1 VVKVEENETT
11 VYLDDFAVSGPPA
24 PTQTPTP
31 EPTASPTR
39 TPIPDFTPTTTPDS
53 PTPRPTASSWDMTP
67 TPTEGTLL
75 NGDFEEADSE
85 GRPAFWQKY
94 GGTLGRT
101 NSVRFQG
108 QFAAAFTSRTG
119 STKWAYQVVKI
130 QGGKAY
136 ALSGYV
142 LKDDPDVAAAFLRV
156 SWYASRDGSGPA
168 IDIADSTAYLTD
180 DSPEFRFLTTGAV
193 VAPADAASAKA
204 RVMLDPLGDPPGT
217 LYFDSLTFEETALPE
232 PEPTLSPTATP
243 RPVFDDPTSTPPPVA
258 SATSVSTPT
267 PHQAA
272 TSTPTES
279 ATTPHPSP
287 TSVGGGRSGSN
298 RASAAL
304 GVVRTPVAS
313 ATATATAGRSLPRP
327 LVYRE
332 RKSDAPAAAAATT
345 SDGDGPSIPLL
356 VLAAGVPAL
365 AAAGAG
371 VHYRRW
377 RRAELVRKHG

>member
-1 VVKVEENETT
+1 VVKVEENEAT

-24 PTQTPTP
+24 PVETPTP
-31 EPTASPTR
+31 EPSASPTR

-53 PTPRPTASSWDMTP
+53 PTPRPTASSWEMTP
-67 TPTEGTLL
+67 VPTEGTLL
-75 NGDFEEADSE
+75 NGDFEEADSA

-108 QFAAAFTSRTG
+108 QFAAAFTSRTA
-119 STKWAYQVVKI
+119 STKWAYQVVKV

-136 ALSGYV
+136 ALSGYA

-204 RVMLDPLGDPPGT
+204 RVMLDPLGDPAGT

-232 PEPTLSPTATP
+232 PEPTLFPTAAP
-243 RPVFDDPTSTPPPVA
+243 RPVVDDPPSTPPPRTL
-258 SATSVSTPT
+258 ATSIATRTPEQQRDEPAPADNIT
-267 PHQAA
+267 
-272 TSTPTES
+272 TSP
-279 ATTPHPSP
+279 PSP
-287 TSVGGGRSGSN
+287 TVSRGSGSN

-313 ATATATAGRSLPRP
+313 ATAAATASRSLPRP

-332 RKSDAPAAAAATT
+332 RRSDAPAAAAATA

-377 RRAELVRKHG
+377 RRARLR